1 MVDAR
6 LESKVDEHD
15 RMLIEMQTILKG
27 MAESQNK
34 MAENIGNMA
43 QAIGKIDLW
52 LEKITNLEGN
62 TKESFKRS
70 YKVISDLDDKLAK
83 DIKSIDTS
91 VTWSVKDLE
100 DKVDEGFKDLE
111 VARFFSKYP
120 KLLLLV
126 IVGFCVLNI
135 EPIRKIIFGG

>member
-1 MVDAR
+1 MSER
-6 LESKVDEHD
+6 LENKVDEHD

-52 LEKITNLEGN
+52 LEKITNLDGN

-70 YKVISDLDDKLAK
+70 YKVIAELDDKLSCTIK
-83 DIKSIDTS
+83 DVNS
-91 VTWSVKDLE
+91 
-100 DKVDEGFKDLE
+100 KVDEGFKDLE

-120 KLLLLV
+120 KLLIATLL
-126 IVGFCVLNI
+126 GLCMLNI
-135 EPIRKIIFGG
+135 EPVRKLIFGG

>member
-1 MVDAR
+1 MDER
-6 LESKVDEHD
+6 IERKIDEHD
-15 RMLIEMQTILKG
+15 RSLVEIQTILKN
-27 MAESQNK
+27 MADSQNK
-34 MAENIGNMA
+34 MADNMSSMT

-52 LEKITNLEGN
+52 LEKITNLDGN

-70 YKVISDLDDKLAK
+70 YRVIQDMENELEEKIKKLEEKTDKALQ
-83 DIKSIDTS
+83 
-91 VTWSVKDLE
+91 E
-100 DKVDEGFKDLE
+100 LE

-120 KLLLLV
+120 KLLIMV

>member
-1 MVDAR
+1 MTER
-6 LESKVDEHD
+6 IEQKINEHD
-15 RMLIEMQTILKG
+15 KSLVEIQTILKG
-27 MAESQNK
+27 MADSQNK
-34 MAENIGNMA
+34 MADNMSSMA

-52 LEKITNLEGN
+52 LEKITNLDGN

-70 YKVISDLDDKLAK
+70 YRVIQEVEDKLSKEDANMIK
-83 DIKSIDTS
+83 DISE
-91 VTWSVKDLE
+91 LE
-100 DKVDEGFKDLE
+100 DKVNEGFKDLE

-135 EPIRKIIFGG
+135 EPVRKIIFGG

>member
-27 MAESQNK
+27 MAESQTK
-34 MAENIGNMA
+34 MADNMGNMA

-52 LEKITNLEGN
+52 LEKITNLDGN
-62 TKESFKRS
+62 TKDSFKRS
-70 YKVISDLDDKLAK
+70 YKVIQ
-83 DIKSIDTS
+83 
-91 VTWSVKDLE
+91 DLE

-120 KLLLLV
+120 KLLALV
-126 IVGFCVLNI
+126 ILGFCVLNI
-135 EPIRKIIFGG
+135 EPIRKIIFGI

>member
-1 MVDAR
+1 MRER

-15 RMLIEMQTILKG
+15 RLLIEMQTILKG
-27 MAESQNK
+27 MAESQTK
-34 MAENIGNMA
+34 MADNMGNMV

-52 LEKITNLEGN
+52 LEKLTNLDGN

-70 YKVISDLDDKLAK
+70 YKVIA
-83 DIKSIDTS
+83 
-91 VTWSVKDLE
+91 DLE
-100 DKVDEGFKDLE
+100 DKLSCDIKEVNSKVDDGFKDLE

-120 KLLLLV
+120 KLLIATLL
-126 IVGFCVLNI
+126 GLCVLNI

>member
-27 MAESQNK
+27 MAESQTK
-34 MAENIGNMA
+34 MADNMGNMA

-52 LEKITNLEGN
+52 LEKITNLDGN

-70 YKVISDLDDKLAK
+70 YKVIS
-83 DIKSIDTS
+83 
-91 VTWSVKDLE
+91 DLE

-120 KLLLLV
+120 KLLALV
-126 IVGFCVLNI
+126 IIGFCVLNI
-135 EPIRKIIFGG
+135 DPIRKIIFGI

>member
-1 MVDAR
+1 MSER

-34 MAENIGNMA
+34 MAENMGNMA
-43 QAIGKIDLW
+43 KAIGKIDLW
-52 LEKITNLEGN
+52 LEKITMLDIN

-70 YKVISDLDDKLAK
+70 YGVIKEIEL
-83 DIKSIDTS
+83 
-91 VTWSVKDLE
+91 DLE
-100 DKVDEGFKDLE
+100 EKIKKLDSKVDSGFKDLE
-111 VARFFSKYP
+111 VATFFSKHP
-120 KLLLLV
+120 KLLIATV
-126 IVGFCVLNI
+126 VGLCMLNI

>member
-1 MVDAR
+1 MSER

-15 RMLIEMQTILKG
+15 RMLIEMHTILKG
-27 MAESQNK
+27 MAESQTK
-34 MAENIGNMA
+34 MADNMGNMS

-52 LEKITNLEGN
+52 LEKITNLDGN

-70 YKVISDLDDKLAK
+70 YRVIQDLEDKLSK

-91 VTWSVKDLE
+91 VTESVKDLE

-126 IVGFCVLNI
+126 IIGFCVLNI

>member
-1 MVDAR
+1 MSER

-27 MAESQNK
+27 MAESQTK
-34 MAENIGNMA
+34 MADSISTMA
-43 QAIGKIDLW
+43 TSVGKIDLW
-52 LEKITNLEGN
+52 LEKITNLDGN

-70 YKVISDLDDKLAK
+70 YKVIQEVEDKLTK
-83 DIKSIDTS
+83 EDTNML
-91 VTWSVKDLE
+91 KAIGELE
-100 DKVDEGFKDLE
+100 SKVDEGFNDLE

>member
-15 RMLIEMQTILKG
+15 RMLIEMQVILKG
-27 MAESQNK
+27 MAESQTK
-34 MAENIGNMA
+34 MADGMGNMA

-52 LEKITNLEGN
+52 LEKITNLDGN

-70 YKVISDLDDKLAK
+70 YKTIEE
-83 DIKSIDTS
+83 
-91 VTWSVKDLE
+91 LE
-100 DKVDEGFKDLE
+100 EKVDEGFKDLE

-120 KLLLLV
+120 KLLALV
-126 IVGFCVLNI
+126 IIGFCVLNI
-135 EPIRKIIFGG
+135 DPIRKIIFGV

>member
-1 MVDAR
+1 MSER
-6 LESKVDEHD
+6 LENKIDEHD

-52 LEKITNLEGN
+52 LEKITNLDGN

-70 YKVISDLDDKLAK
+70 YKVIQDMEDKLS
-83 DIKSIDTS
+83 DNIKEI
-91 VTWSVKDLE
+91 E

-120 KLLLLV
+120 KLLLATLL
-126 IVGFCVLNI
+126 GLFMLNI

>member
-27 MAESQNK
+27 MAESQTK
-34 MAENIGNMA
+34 MADGMGKMA
-43 QAIGKIDLW
+43 CGIGKIDLW
-52 LEKITNLEGN
+52 LEKITNLDGN

-70 YKVISDLDDKLAK
+70 YKVIS
-83 DIKSIDTS
+83 
-91 VTWSVKDLE
+91 DLE

-120 KLLLLV
+120 KLLALV
-126 IVGFCVLNI
+126 IIGFCVLNI
-135 EPIRKIIFGG
+135 DPIRKIIFGI

>member
-1 MVDAR
+1 MTER
-6 LESKVDEHD
+6 IEQKINEHD
-15 RMLIEMQTILKG
+15 KSLVEIQTILKG
-27 MAESQNK
+27 MADSQNK
-34 MAENIGNMA
+34 MADNMSSMA

-52 LEKITNLEGN
+52 LEKITNLDGN

-70 YKVISDLDDKLAK
+70 YRVIQEVEDKLSKENANMIK
-83 DIKSIDTS
+83 DISE
-91 VTWSVKDLE
+91 LE
-100 DKVDEGFKDLE
+100 DKVNEGFKDLE

-135 EPIRKIIFGG
+135 EPVRKIIFGG

>member
-27 MAESQNK
+27 MAESQTK
-34 MAENIGNMA
+34 MADGMGNMA
-43 QAIGKIDLW
+43 CAIGKIDLW
-52 LEKITNLEGN
+52 LEKITNLDGN

-70 YKVISDLDDKLAK
+70 YKTVEA
-83 DIKSIDTS
+83 
-91 VTWSVKDLE
+91 LE
-100 DKVDEGFKDLE
+100 EKVDVGFKDLE

-120 KLLLLV
+120 KLLALV
-126 IVGFCVLNI
+126 IIGFCVLNI
-135 EPIRKIIFGG
+135 DPIRKIIFGV

>member
-1 MVDAR
+1 VSER
-6 LESKVDEHD
+6 LENKVDEHD

-34 MAENIGNMA
+34 MAENMGNMA

-52 LEKITNLEGN
+52 LEKITNLDGN

-70 YKVISDLDDKLAK
+70 YKVISDLEDKLSGN
-83 DIKSIDTS
+83 IKE
-91 VTWSVKDLE
+91 LE

-120 KLLLLV
+120 KLLLATLL
-126 IVGFCVLNI
+126 GLCMLNI

>member
-1 MVDAR
+1 MNEK

-27 MAESQNK
+27 MAESQNR

-43 QAIGKIDLW
+43 QAISKIDLW

-70 YKVISDLDDKLAK
+70 YRVISDLEDKLSK
-83 DIKSIDTS
+83 DIKSIDISAT
-91 VTWSVKDLE
+91 VSVKDLE

-126 IVGFCVLNI
+126 VVGFCVLNI

>member
-34 MAENIGNMA
+34 MAENMGNMA

-52 LEKITNLEGN
+52 LEKITNLDGN
-62 TKESFKRS
+62 TKDSFKRS
-70 YKVISDLDDKLAK
+70 YKVIQE
-83 DIKSIDTS
+83 
-91 VTWSVKDLE
+91 LE
-100 DKVDEGFKDLE
+100 NKVDEGFKDLE

-120 KLLLLV
+120 KLLALV
-126 IVGFCVLNI
+126 ILGFCVLNI
-135 EPIRKIIFGG
+135 EPIRKIIFGI

>member
-1 MVDAR
+1 MSER
-6 LESKVDEHD
+6 LENKVDEHD

-34 MAENIGNMA
+34 MAENMGNMA

-52 LEKITNLEGN
+52 LEKITNLDGN

-70 YKVISDLDDKLAK
+70 YKVISDLEVELKEKITSITTNLDDK
-83 DIKSIDTS
+83 IKQVDT
-91 VTWSVKDLE
+91 
-100 DKVDEGFKDLE
+100 KVDCGFKDLE

>member
-1 MVDAR
+1 MNER

-27 MAESQNK
+27 MAESQIK
-34 MAENIGNMA
+34 MADNMGNMA
-43 QAIGKIDLW
+43 CAVGKIDLW
-52 LEKITNLEGN
+52 LEKITNLDGN

-70 YKVISDLDDKLAK
+70 YKVI
-83 DIKSIDTS
+83 T
-91 VTWSVKDLE
+91 DLE

-120 KLLLLV
+120 KLLLAV
-126 IVGFCVLNI
+126 VVGLTFLNV
-135 EPIRKIIFGG
+135 EPIRKLILGV